1 MAAMVAIASPIL
13 TGCQQDDD
21 FTENTTSVAQ
31 NVTSGVKPLS
41 GTVVNIDEQGKPGS
55 LLKSVETD
63 GDLVDIDGY
72 GMLVPSFTPSDL
84 LNAGYEY
91 SDYLDVKI
99 GDDIVLHNVPFVTG
113 FNEVG
118 VYETCFCDYNAQG
131 KMYGFGVL
139 HGNFSE
145 RIGGKIGDKIE
156 VSLAQRHGY
165 KQTWEVMKS
174 IYTPNRSDYSSDE
187 VFANFREVKTT
198 GMASGVLYRSSNPL
212 NPKDN
217 EVRYAYVDRLAAQA
231 GIKTEID
238 LADTNEKIENYRK
251 MDGFSST
258 YCPKLFDEGNTI
270 ALGLTADV
278 FSETFMKKMGDGL
291 RFMLNHEAPY
301 LVHCNEGKDRC
312 GFVIILL
319 ESLAGATYQEVADD
333 YMQTLINFY
342 KIQKGDASYDLRKS
356 LSVDRLVWLLENDS
370 SVEDYANIDW
380 IGKNPASVKLQKAAH
395 DYVIRCGLSEQ
406 ECQRLQQKLQ
416 GK

>member
-1 MAAMVAIASPIL
+1 MKLNVKSIAMAAIVAIASPLL
-13 TGCQQDDD
+13 TGCQQDNETDMTD
-21 FTENTTSVAQ
+21 NSASAAQ
-31 NVTSGVKPLS
+31 DILNVKPIN
-41 GTVVNIDEQGKPGS
+41 GNIA
-55 LLKSVETD
+55 
-63 GDLVDIDGY
+63 DIDGY

-84 LNAGYEY
+84 LKAGFEY
-91 SDYLDVKI
+91 SDLLDVKI
-99 GDDIVLHNVPFVTG
+99 GENITLHNVPFVTG

-118 VYETCFCDYNAQG
+118 VFETCFCDYNAEG
-131 KMYGFGVL
+131 KMYGFGLL

-156 VSLAQRHGY
+156 ISLAKHNGY
-165 KQTWEVMKS
+165 KETWEVMKS

-217 EVRYAYVDRLAAQA
+217 CVRYAYVDKLAAKA

-238 LADTNEKIENYRK
+238 LADTNEKIANYRN
-251 MDGFSST
+251 MDGFASP
-258 YCPKLFDEGNTI
+258 YCLQLFDDGSTI

-278 FSETFMKKMGDGL
+278 YSETFMKKMGEGL
-291 RFMLNHEAPY
+291 RFMLNREPPY

-319 ESLAGATYQEVADD
+319 ESLAGASYQEVADD

-342 KIQKGDASYDLRKS
+342 KIQKDDASYNLRKS
-356 LSVDRLVWLLENDS
+356 LSVDRLVWLFENLSEVD
-370 SVEDYANIDW
+370 DFAKIDW
-380 IGKNPASVKLQKAAH
+380 TGKNPASVDIQKAAR
-395 DYVIRCGLSEQ
+395 DYVIKCGLSEE
-406 ECQRLQQKLQ
+406 ECTKLQQKLQ

>member
-1 MAAMVAIASPIL
+1 MAAIVAAASPIL

-21 FTENTTSVAQ
+21 FIDNTTSVAQ
-31 NVTSGVKPLS
+31 KTTSNVKPIS
-41 GTVVNIDEQGKPGS
+41 GNIVDIDGCGKNGG
-55 LLKSVETD
+55 LLKSIETD

-99 GDDIVLHNVPFVTG
+99 GDDIFLHNVPFVTG

-131 KMYGFGVL
+131 KMYGFGIL
-139 HGNFSE
+139 HGSFVE
-145 RIGGKIGDKIE
+145 RVGGKIGDKIE
-156 VSLAQRHGY
+156 ISLAQRHGY
-165 KQTWEVMKS
+165 KDTWEVMKS

-198 GMASGVLYRSSNPL
+198 GMGAGVLYRSSNPL

-217 EVRYAYVDRLAAQA
+217 DVRYAYVDRLAAQV

-238 LADTNEKIENYRK
+238 LADTNEKIANYRN

-258 YCPKLFDEGNTI
+258 YCPSLFDNGKTI

-278 FSETFMKKMGDGL
+278 FSATFMKKMGEGL
-291 RFMLNHEAPY
+291 RFMLDNEAPY

-312 GFVIILL
+312 GFAIILL
-319 ESLAGATYQEVADD
+319 ESLAGATYQEVAED

-342 KIQKGDASYDLRKS
+342 KIQKGDANYNLRRS

-380 IGKNPASVKLQKAAH
+380 IGKDPARVNLQKAAH

-406 ECQRLQQKLQ
+406 ECQKLQQKLQ

>member
-1 MAAMVAIASPIL
+1 MAAIVAIASPIL
-13 TGCQQDDD
+13 TGCQQD
-21 FTENTTSVAQ
+21 
-31 NVTSGVKPLS
+31 G
-41 GTVVNIDEQGKPGS
+41 
-55 LLKSVETD
+55 ETD
-63 GDLVDIDGY
+63 ILDNATPTARDILNVKTINGNVADIDGY

-84 LNAGYEY
+84 LQAGFEY
-91 SDYLDVKI
+91 SDLLDVKI
-99 GDDIVLHNVPFVTG
+99 GNDIILHNVPFVTG

-118 VYETCFCDYNAQG
+118 VFETCFCDYNAQG

-145 RIGGKIGDKIE
+145 RIGGKIGDKI
-156 VSLAQRHGY
+156 VITLAQRHGY
-165 KQTWEVMKS
+165 KDTWEVMKS

-217 EVRYAYVDRLAAQA
+217 SIRYAYVDRLAAKT

-238 LADTNEKIENYRK
+238 LADTNEKIANYRN
-251 MDGFSST
+251 MDGFAST
-258 YCPKLFDEGNTI
+258 YCLQLFDGGSTI

-278 FSETFMKKMGDGL
+278 YSDTFMKKMGDGL
-291 RFMLNHEAPY
+291 RFMLNHEPPY

-319 ESLAGATYQEVADD
+319 ESLAGASYQEVADD

-342 KIQKGDASYDLRKS
+342 KIQKADASYNLRKS
-356 LSVDRLVWLLENDS
+356 LSVDRLVWLLENLSEVD
-370 SVEDYANIDW
+370 DYAKIDW
-380 IGKNPASVKLQKAAH
+380 TGKNPASVNLQKAAH
-395 DYVIRCGLSEQ
+395 DYVIKCGLTEE
-406 ECQRLQQKLQ
+406 ECTKLQQKLQ
-416 GK
+416 GGAII